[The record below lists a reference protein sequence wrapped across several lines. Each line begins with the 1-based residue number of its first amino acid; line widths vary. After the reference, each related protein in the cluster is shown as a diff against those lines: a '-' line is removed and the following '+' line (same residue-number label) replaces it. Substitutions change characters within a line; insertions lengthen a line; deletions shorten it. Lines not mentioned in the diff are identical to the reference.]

1 MTGDTQEIPC
11 DMVAVSEE
19 VRAAR
24 AKWRYRG
31 DVRPPFA
38 DTPTAAQ
45 ESVWD
50 YPRPPRIEA
59 DARHIRVM
67 HGTETLADTR
77 AALRVL
83 ETASPP
89 TFYLPPD
96 DVNLALL
103 EASTQSTLCEWK
115 GVGRAFDL
123 IASRHGASLS
133 AVAWAYFDVFPEF
146 EAIRGFFAFYPAKV
160 RCMVDGA
167 VVQPQHGGYYGGWVT
182 EEIAGPF
189 KGEAGTEAW

>member
-1 MTGDTQEIPC
+1 
-11 DMVAVSEE
+11 MVAVTTQ

-31 DVRPPFA
+31 RVRPPFA
-38 DTPTAAQ
+38 EAPAAGR

-67 HGTETLADTR
+67 HGEQTLADSR

-89 TFYLPPD
+89 TFYIPPG
-96 DVNLALL
+96 DVDLALL
-103 EASTQSTLCEWK
+103 HASPRSTICEWK
-115 GVGRAFDL
+115 GVGQEFDL
-123 IASRHGASLS
+123 VAGRHGPGQS
-133 AVAWAYFDVFPEF
+133 AVAWAYFDIFPEF
-146 EAIRGFFAFYPAKV
+146 AAIRGFFAFYPAKA
-160 RCMVDGA
+160 RCLVDGA
-167 VVQPQHGGYYGGWVT
+167 LAQPQPGGYYGGWVT
-182 EEIAGPF
+182 EELVGPF
-189 KGEAGTEAW
+189 KGETGTEDW

>member
-1 MTGDTQEIPC
+1 MK
-11 DMVAVSEE
+11 VSEE

-31 DVRPPFA
+31 DVRPRFA
-38 DTPTAAQ
+38 DTPARAQ

-50 YPRPPRIEA
+50 YPRPPRIET
-59 DARHIRVM
+59 DTRHVRVM
-67 HGTETLADTR
+67 HDTETLADSR

-89 TFYLPPD
+89 TFYLPPA

-103 EASTQSTLCEWK
+103 EASSESTLCEWK
-115 GVGRAFDL
+115 GVGQAFDL
-123 IASRHGASLS
+123 IASGQDPSLCN
-133 AVAWAYFDVFPEF
+133 VGWAYFDVFPEF

-167 VVQPQHGGYYGGWVT
+167 VVRPQHGGYYGGWVT
-182 EEIAGPF
+182 EEIVGPF

>member
-1 MTGDTQEIPC
+1 
-11 DMVAVSEE
+11 MVAVSAE
-19 VRAAR
+19 VQAAR

-59 DARHIRVM
+59 DARHVRVM
-67 HGTETLADTR
+67 HGTETLADTH

-89 TFYLPPD
+89 TFYLPTA
-96 DVNLALL
+96 DVNLPLL

-115 GVGRAFDL
+115 GVGQAFDL
-123 IASRHGASLS
+123 IASGHGASLS
-133 AVAWAYFDVFPEF
+133 AVAWAYLDVYPEF
-146 EAIRGFFAFYPAKV
+146 EAIRGFFAFYPARV
-160 RCMVDGA
+160 RCMVDG
-167 VVQPQHGGYYGGWVT
+167 VGVRPQHGGYYGGWVT
-182 EEIAGPF
+182 DEIVGPF
-189 KGEAGTEAW
+189 KGEAGTEDW